1 MKDPDR
7 LDPKRAAMEALADYD
22 KEAAE
27 RRAAE
32 TAREAGKEKGKRLKR
47 LLQWAVIVVCLGII
61 GYQMPRM
68 VSVLNPKPK
77 PLRRGAMAT
86 DALTDR
92 CIAALWKVSRRLQ
105 EGKPL
110 EADRVCPASKM
121 PFEVKAFRND
131 VVVRS
136 PRPELYGFREIRVSK
151 KKPVPELIR

>member
-1 MKDPDR
+1 MNDSDR

-22 KEAAE
+22 KEETE

-32 TAREAGKEKGKRLKR
+32 TAREAGKEKAKRLKR
-47 LLQWAVIVVCLGII
+47 VVQWTVIVVCLGII
-61 GYQMPRM
+61 GYQMPRV
-68 VSVLNPKPK
+68 VSVLDPEEK
-77 PLRRGAMAT
+77 PLRRGAMTT

-92 CIAALWKVSRRLQ
+92 CIAALWKVSKRLQ
-105 EGKPL
+105 EGKSPGTDL
-110 EADRVCPASKM
+110 VCPASKM
-121 PFEVKAFRND
+121 PFEIKALRDD